1 MDQVLTRSTMAARG
15 LTDAD
20 LGRLLVA
27 GELERVRRGAY
38 ARPALEER
46 TLEERHLLLLR
57 ATVPLLE
64 PGTVLSHGSAGVVR
78 GLPVWPEAVDR
89 VHVTRPR
96 RGGGRRRTQ
105 VYRHSSPLAPDEV
118 ERVDGWDVTT
128 LPRTVVDL
136 ARTRPLE
143 QAVAVVDAALA
154 RGVSVDELAA
164 PVAGAARWPGAA
176 AARRAVALG
185 DGRAESAGE
194 SVSRVLLLDL
204 GVPEFQPQ
212 LSVVEDGRVVARVDF
227 GWAAQRV
234 VAEFDGR
241 IKYGRL
247 LRQDQ
252 DASDVVYREKQREDM
267 LRDLGWEVVRWV
279 WADLAH
285 PEVIAERLRRAFLR
299 ASRR

>member
-1 MDQVLTRSTMAARG
+1 MDQVLTRSFLTARG
-15 LTDAD
+15 VTDAD
-20 LGRLLVA
+20 LARRVSA

-38 ARPALEER
+38 ARAAVDER
-46 TLEERHLLLLR
+46 TVEEQHLLLLR

-64 PGTVLSHGSAGVVR
+64 PGTALSHGSAAVVR

-96 RGGGRRRTQ
+96 HGGGRRRTA
-105 VYRHSSPLAPDEV
+105 VYRHSSPLRSDEV
-118 ERVDGWDVTT
+118 ESVDGWDVTT
-128 LPRTVVDL
+128 LARTVVDL

-143 QAVAVVDAALA
+143 QAVAAVDRALA
-154 RGVSVDELAA
+154 RGVREDELAA
-164 PVAGAARWPGAA
+164 AVAGAAGWPGAA
-176 AARRAVALG
+176 GARRAVALG

-194 SVSRVLLLDL
+194 SLSRLLLLDL
-204 GVPEFQPQ
+204 EVPTFEPQ
-212 LSVVEDGRVVARVDF
+212 LPIVEEGEVVARVDF
-227 GWAAQRV
+227 GWEQERV
-234 VAEFDGR
+234 VAEFDGK

-247 LRQDQ
+247 LRRGEEPGQ
-252 DASDVVYREKQREDM
+252 VVYREKVREDM

-299 ASRR
+299 AGRR